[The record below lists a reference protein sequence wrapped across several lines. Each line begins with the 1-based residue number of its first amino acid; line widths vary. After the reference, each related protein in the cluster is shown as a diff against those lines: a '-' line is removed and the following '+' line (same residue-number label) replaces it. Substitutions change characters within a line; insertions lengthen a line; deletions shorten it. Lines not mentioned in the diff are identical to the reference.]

1 VWAHRA
7 DPLQP
12 VSFGVAI
19 STADQRW
26 QQYVDGI
33 AAA

>member
-1 VWAHRA
+1 
-7 DPLQP
+7 LQP

-26 QQYVDGI
+26 QQYVDGVV
-33 AAA
+33 AA